1 LRFNAKNDGKSSSGS
16 NSFPNPNDNIS
27 TTTIN
32 PAFEFN
38 SRLIAV
44 DTIKMDENSRL
55 TFTKKVKG
63 VFPIRSGDTI
73 GVYQDKYN
81 NDELTFK
88 IQRGNSIIDN
98 WVVKRKHIGGI
109 DNKNANDSNL
119 TSATSVSSGFIDKNS
134 TESSDVNP
142 SIYSDIKNK
151 LANIML
157 VDDEQDVLYSFKAV
171 LSSHGYYVKAFAQSK
186 EALKHLVDLKNPF
199 SFYNLVIIDIRMPDI
214 NGIQLYQ
221 ILKAMNKNIKVLFI
235 SALDVI
241 EEAVSLFPEIQPD
254 NIMRKPISQ
263 TYLLDKVKEIISH

>member
-16 NSFPNPNDNIS
+16 NSFPNPNDNTSTS
-27 TTTIN
+27 TTN
-32 PAFEFN
+32 PAFDFN
-38 SRLIAV
+38 NRLIAI

-98 WVVKRKHIGGI
+98 WIVKRKHVGGL
-109 DNKNANDSNL
+109 DNKKVIDSNL
-119 TSATSVSSGFIDKNS
+119 TSATSVSKGFIDKVS
-134 TESSDVNP
+134 TVSSDVNP
-142 SIYSDIKNK
+142 SIYGDTQNK
-151 LANIML
+151 LANILL

-171 LSSHGYYVKAFAQSK
+171 LSSHGYYVKSFAQAM
-186 EALKHLVDLKNPF
+186 EALRHLVDLKNPF
-199 SFYNLVIIDIRMPDI
+199 SFYNLAIIDIRMRDI
-214 NGIQLYQ
+214 NGVQLYQ
-221 ILKAMNKNIKVLFI
+221 ILKAMNINIKVLFI
-235 SALDVI
+235 SAVNAI
-241 EEAVSLFPEIQPD
+241 EEAVSLFPEIGPE
-254 NIMRKPISQ
+254 NIMKKPISQ